1 MTVSVLRQILD
12 ALGPAP
18 LHLLTAQDG
27 ADVPVSGA
35 LIHEPRA
42 PLPPMRNAML
52 FAVGVRPT
60 SLEAGELLGQAA
72 LAGYTCL
79 VIKRYGESAGQL
91 VATASETGISLLAAD
106 EDIAWHH
113 LDALVSSVLA
123 ETGRTVLGA
132 GAPAV
137 GDLFALANAIAAM
150 VGGATTIEDPRQRIL
165 AYSTLPDQPIDE
177 DRRQGILGLQVPEL
191 PANGALY
198 REVHGTTLVQRF
210 TDPSGLPRLAVSVH
224 AGSELLG
231 SIWVVDAGALDH
243 DAVQALSQAAAT
255 AALHLL
261 AARTAADVARRQRAD
276 VLRRLLA
283 DPAAVNI
290 VAPQLSLNPDVSVA
304 VAAFVVVP
312 RDGDGIATAQAATRL
327 ADLVSVCVEAHYGRH
342 GCALIEGTVYALL
355 PTGPAGQS
363 YHDFMANIARRAMLA
378 LRIPIHAALG
388 SHVAGLHL
396 AARSRQDADVVLK
409 VLAERPAEPDMPSV
423 ATIDEVRASATLLEL
438 TEDLAGNPRM
448 TQGLGPAIR
457 VYDRE
462 HATAY
467 ARTLLTYLDAN
478 SDIAAAS
485 RRLNVH
491 PNTCRYRITR
501 AEEIFRF
508 SLADQD
514 ERLLLWI
521 QLRVSDRFTTQ

>member
-27 ADVPVSGA
+27 ADVLVSGV

-210 TDPSGLPRLAVSVH
+210 TDPNGLPRLAVSVH

-231 SIWVVDAGALDH
+231 SIWVVDAGTLDH

-327 ADLVSVCVEAHYGRH
+327 ADLVSVYVEAHYGRH

-388 SHVAGLHL
+388 SRVAGLHL

-448 TQGLGPAIR
+448 MQGLGPVIR

-521 QLRVSDRFTTQ
+521 QLRVSDRFATQ